1 MFSITN
7 PSGQIV
13 GFSGRI
19 YQHSDQAKYINSTE
33 NVLFHK
39 GEVLYN
45 YNMASLEARK
55 LNQIFIF
62 EGFMDVIAVKKA
74 GILNSVATMGTAMT
88 KEHVNLLT
96 KLTKN
101 IVLIFDGDE
110 AGIKAMKRSAQM
122 LSSLKI
128 IPNPVVLPD
137 GWEIKATEH
146 TMWNEVLDDKGRKR
160 MTIFYKAAFYDRDAF
175 ANLQTRFQLDVTHV
189 ADPNSDYDVW
199 KASDIQGTVKDG
211 DRVIYQTAR
220 VPACS
225 DYTKES
231 KMKDVLW
238 EDLYAFMNE
247 HWPQYKDV
255 HAYWDVEVV

>member
-1 MFSITN
+1 MNNADNMLTFLDAWLLAERGEN
-7 PSGQIV
+7 PSIAIENQEKRGQAELV
-13 GFSGRI
+13 RT
-19 YQHSDQAKYINSTE
+19 QRLPQRLNDH
-33 NVLFHK
+33 NVPNDIIFK
-39 GEVLYN
+39 DVPKD
-45 YNMASLEARK
+45 LEYKDKRELMMGNIK
-55 LNQIFIF
+55 
-62 EGFMDVIAVKKA
+62 EYTKA
-74 GILNSVATMGTAMT
+74 QYERM
-88 KEHVNLLT
+88 
-96 KLTKN
+96 
-101 IVLIFDGDE
+101 
-110 AGIKAMKRSAQM
+110 GIK
-122 LSSLKI
+122 I
-128 IPNPVVLPD
+128 IGCADDMFYNVVLPD

-211 DRVIYQTAR
+211 DKIIYQTAR

-247 HWPQYKDV
+247 NWPQYKDV
-255 HAYWDVEVV
+255 HAYWND

>member
-1 MFSITN
+1 MNNTDNMLTFLDAWLLAERGDDPSIAIEN
-7 PSGQIV
+7 QEKRGQAELV
-13 GFSGRI
+13 RT
-19 YQHSDQAKYINSTE
+19 QRLPQ
-33 NVLFHK
+33 
-39 GEVLYN
+39 
-45 YNMASLEARK
+45 R
-55 LNQIFIF
+55 LN
-62 EGFMDVIAVKKA
+62 DH
-74 GILNSVATMGTAMT
+74 N
-88 KEHVNLLT
+88 
-96 KLTKN
+96 
-101 IVLIFDGDE
+101 
-110 AGIKAMKRSAQM
+110 
-122 LSSLKI
+122 
-128 IPNPVVLPD
+128 IPNEIIFKDVPKDLDYKDKHDLMMINIKEYTKAQYERMGIRIVDCADDIFYNVVLPD
-137 GWEIKATEH
+137 GWEIRATEH

-211 DRVIYQTAR
+211 DRIIYQTAR

-247 HWPQYKDV
+247 HWPRYKDV
-255 HAYWDVEVV
+255 HAYWNAEVI